1 MKTLRIGFIGSG
13 GMADAHLKG
22 LSDST
27 QFPDVSLAA
36 FCDIAIERA
45 QAQCDKYASH
55 SDIKPQPFSDPRT
68 MIAEANLDA
77 VYILL
82 PPFAHGEAERAAI
95 EGGVPFLVEKPIG
108 LDLGVLRELRD
119 EVRRKNM
126 LAAAGY
132 MNRYQPS
139 VIKAKEA
146 MAHDQAVLA
155 YGWWLGGPP
164 LQKEGGPQSFIMQWW
179 PDRNKSG
186 GQFHEQVTHT
196 VDLVRHFLG
205 DAQEVFAHAT
215 TSFNKQLPNLS
226 SAYNMDDALTTS
238 IKFKSGALASILASV
253 ATPAGGGIL
262 LDVHGMDTSVKF
274 SGWGH
279 DATITRK
286 GGEPETVK
294 SVGDIFA
301 VEDRAFLDAIQT
313 GDRSK
318 VLAPYVDAFKT
329 AELTIAAN
337 ASAQSGKPVELSSD

>member
-22 LSDST
+22 LADSAL
-27 QFPDVSLAA
+27 FPEVALAA

-55 SDIKPQPFSDPRT
+55 SDVKPQAFSDPRA

-95 EGGVPFLVEKPIG
+95 EGNVPFLVEKPIG
-108 LDLGVLRELRD
+108 LDLGVLRELRA
-119 EVRRKNM
+119 EVQRKD
-126 LAAAGY
+126 LLSAAGY

-139 VIKAKEA
+139 VKRAKEA
-146 MAHDQAVLA
+146 MSADEPVLA
-155 YGWWLGGPP
+155 YGWWLGGAPM
-164 LQKEGGPQSFIMQWW
+164 QKEGAPQSFIMQWW
-179 PDRNKSG
+179 PDRTKSG

-196 VDLVRHFLG
+196 VDLVRHFMG

-215 TSFNKQLPNLS
+215 TSFNKKRPNLVPS
-226 SAYNMDDALTTS
+226 YNIDDALTTS

-262 LDVHGMDTSVKF
+262 LDVHGMESSVKF
-274 SGWGH
+274 SCWGH
-279 DATITRK
+279 DATILRK
-286 GGEPETVK
+286 DAEPEVVK
-294 SVGDIFA
+294 SAGDIFA
-301 VEDRAFLDAIQT
+301 IEDRAFLNAVAS
-313 GDRSK
+313 GDRSQ
-318 VLAPYVDAFKT
+318 VLAPYVDSFKT
-329 AELTIAAN
+329 AQLTIAAN
-337 ASAQSGKPVELSSD
+337 QSAQTGKPVELDD